1 MKEFAMFRS
10 TNNYGP
16 SCVLITLLLT
26 VVWTTPSFSQSTGIL
41 RGQVTGANGEG
52 VPGVKIVITGTQR
65 PIRTFETETNEE
77 GMYRMMGLRDSGYE
91 VTATSE
97 TGSAMAAFTIRGG
110 QNLTVDLDL
119 GASAAAATAAL
130 SEEDLANEARRE
142 ELSASFEQGVAA
154 SAAGDYVEA
163 IAQFE
168 IAVSIVDTCY
178 SCYHNIGLAHVELDQ
193 MDEAEVAFL
202 AAIELRADNA
212 ASYTGL
218 AGIYNTQRRF
228 AEAAEMSAE
237 AARLS
242 GGAAGAATDPVAVY
256 NQGVIY
262 WNAGAFPEAKEQF
275 EQAVALDPSNADAH
289 YQLAMASLNLG
300 DMTTAVGAL
309 EKYIEIAPDGQ
320 YADQARGMVQ
330 QLKP

>member
-10 TNNYGP
+10 TNNSGLR
-16 SCVLITLLLT
+16 CVLITLLLT
-26 VVWTTPSFSQSTGIL
+26 VVCATSSFSQSTGIL
-41 RGQVTGANGEG
+41 RGQVTGPDGEG
-52 VPGVKIVITGTQR
+52 VPGVKIVITGQQR

-77 GMYRMMGLRDSGYE
+77 GRYRMMGLRDSPYE
-91 VTATSE
+91 VTATTE
-97 TGSAMAAFTIRGG
+97 TATAMAVFTIRGG

-178 SCYHNIGLAHVELDQ
+178 SCYHNIGLANLELGQ
-193 MDEAEVAFL
+193 IDEAEVAFKQAL
-202 AAIELRADNA
+202 ELRADNA

-218 AGIYNTQRRF
+218 AGIYNAQRRF
-228 AEAAEMSAE
+228 DEAAEMSAE

-242 GGAAGAATDPVAVY
+242 GGGAGATDPVAVY

-262 WNAGAFPEAKEQF
+262 WNAGNFPMAKEQF
-275 EQAVALDPSNADAH
+275 EQAVALDPNNADAH

-300 DMTTAVGAL
+300 DMTSAVEAL

-320 YADQARGMVQ
+320 NADQARGMIQ

>member
-10 TNNYGP
+10 TNNSGLR
-16 SCVLITLLLT
+16 CVLITLLLT
-26 VVWTTPSFSQSTGIL
+26 VVCATSSFSQSTGIL
-41 RGQVTGANGEG
+41 RGQVTGPDGEG
-52 VPGVKIVITGTQR
+52 VPGVKIVITGQQR

-77 GMYRMMGLRDSGYE
+77 GRYRMMGLRDSPYE
-91 VTATSE
+91 VTATTE
-97 TGSAMAAFTIRGG
+97 TATAMAVFTIRGG

-168 IAVSIVDTCY
+168 IAISIVDTCY
-178 SCYHNIGLAHVELDQ
+178 SCYHNIGLANLELGQ
-193 MDEAEVAFL
+193 IDEAEVAFKQAL
-202 AAIELRADNA
+202 ELRADNA

-218 AGIYNTQRRF
+218 AGIYNAQRRF
-228 AEAAEMSAE
+228 DEAAEMSAE

-242 GGAAGAATDPVAVY
+242 GGGAGATDPVAVY

-262 WNAGAFPEAKEQF
+262 WNAGNFPMAKEQF
-275 EQAVALDPSNADAH
+275 EQAVALDPNNADAH

-300 DMTTAVGAL
+300 DMTSAVEAL

-320 YADQARGMVQ
+320 NADQARGMIQ

>member
-1 MKEFAMFRS
+1 MFRS
-10 TNNYGP
+10 TNNSGLR
-16 SCVLITLLLT
+16 CVLITLLMT
-26 VVWTTPSFSQSTGIL
+26 VVCATSSFSQSTGIL
-41 RGQVTGANGEG
+41 RGQVTGPDGEG
-52 VPGVKIVITGTQR
+52 VPGVKIVITGQQR

-77 GMYRMMGLRDSGYE
+77 GRYRMMGLRDSPYE
-91 VTATSE
+91 VTATTE
-97 TGSAMAAFTIRGG
+97 TATAMAVFTIRGG

-130 SEEDLANEARRE
+130 SEEDLANVARRE

-178 SCYHNIGLAHVELDQ
+178 SCYHNIGLANLELGQ
-193 MDEAEVAFL
+193 IDEAEVAFKQAL
-202 AAIELRADNA
+202 ELRADNA

-218 AGIYNTQRRF
+218 AGIYNAQRRF
-228 AEAAEMSAE
+228 DEAAEMSAE

-242 GGAAGAATDPVAVY
+242 GGGAGATDPVAVY

-262 WNAGAFPEAKEQF
+262 WNAGNFPMAKEQF
-275 EQAVALDPSNADAH
+275 EQAVALDPNNADAH

-300 DMTTAVGAL
+300 DMTSAVEAL

-320 YADQARGMVQ
+320 NADQARGMIQ

>member
-10 TNNYGP
+10 TNNSGLR
-16 SCVLITLLLT
+16 CVLITLLLT
-26 VVWTTPSFSQSTGIL
+26 VVCATSSFSQSTGIL
-41 RGQVTGANGEG
+41 RGQVTGPDGVG
-52 VPGVKIVITGTQR
+52 VPGVKIVISGQER

-77 GMYRMMGLRDSGYE
+77 GRYRMMGLRDSPYE
-91 VTATSE
+91 VTATTE
-97 TGSAMAAFTIRGG
+97 TATAMAVFTIRGG

-168 IAVSIVDTCY
+168 IAISIVDTCY
-178 SCYHNIGLAHVELDQ
+178 SCYHNIGLANLELGQ
-193 MDEAEVAFL
+193 MDEAEVAFKQAL
-202 AAIELRADNA
+202 ELRADNA

-218 AGIYNTQRRF
+218 AGIYNAQRRF
-228 AEAAEMSAE
+228 DEAAEMSAE

-242 GGAAGAATDPVAVY
+242 GGGAGATDPVAVY

-262 WNAGAFPEAKEQF
+262 WNAGNFPMAKEQF
-275 EQAVALDPSNADAH
+275 EQAVALDPNNADAH

-300 DMTTAVGAL
+300 DMTSAVEAL

-320 YADQARGMVQ
+320 NADQARGMIQ

>member
-1 MKEFAMFRS
+1 MFRS
-10 TNNYGP
+10 TNNYGLR
-16 SCVLITLLLT
+16 CVIITFLLT
-26 VVWTTPSFSQSTGIL
+26 VVCATSSFSQSTGIL
-41 RGQVTGANGEG
+41 RGQVTGAGGAG
-52 VPGVKIVITGTQR
+52 VPGVKIVITGQER
-65 PIRTFETETNEE
+65 PIRTFETETDEE
-77 GMYRMMGLRDSGYE
+77 GRYRMMGLRDSPYE
-91 VTATSE
+91 IRASTE
-97 TGSAMAAFTIRGG
+97 TGSAMASFTIRGG

-119 GASAAAATAAL
+119 GAAAAAATAAL

-142 ELSASFEQGVAA
+142 ELAASFEQGVAA

-168 IAVSIVDTCY
+168 IALSIVDTCY
-178 SCYHNIGLAHVELDQ
+178 SCYHNIGLANVELGQ
-193 MDEAEVAFL
+193 IDEAEAAFL
-202 AAIELRADNA
+202 QAIELQADNT

-218 AGIYNTQRRF
+218 AGIYNAQRQF
-228 AEAAEMSAE
+228 AKAAEMSAE

-242 GGAAGAATDPVAVY
+242 GGAGGAADPVAVY

-262 WNAGAFPEAKEQF
+262 WNAGNFPEAKEQF
-275 EQAVALDPSNADAH
+275 EQAVALDPNNADAH

-300 DMTTAVGAL
+300 DMTAAVGAL

>member
-10 TNNYGP
+10 TNNSGLR
-16 SCVLITLLLT
+16 CVLITLLLT
-26 VVWTTPSFSQSTGIL
+26 VVCATSSFSQSTGIL
-41 RGQVTGANGEG
+41 RGQVTGPDGEG
-52 VPGVKIVITGTQR
+52 VPGVKIVITGQER

-77 GMYRMMGLRDSGYE
+77 GRYRMMGLRDSPYE
-91 VTATSE
+91 VTATTE
-97 TGSAMAAFTIRGG
+97 TATAMAVFTIRGG

-168 IAVSIVDTCY
+168 IAISIVDTCY
-178 SCYHNIGLAHVELDQ
+178 SCYHNIGLANLELGQ
-193 MDEAEVAFL
+193 MDEAEVAFKQAL
-202 AAIELRADNA
+202 ELRADNA

-218 AGIYNTQRRF
+218 AGIYNAQRRF
-228 AEAAEMSAE
+228 DEAAEMSAE

-242 GGAAGAATDPVAVY
+242 GGGAGATDPVAVY

-262 WNAGAFPEAKEQF
+262 WNAGNFPMAKEQF
-275 EQAVALDPSNADAH
+275 EQAVALDPNNADAH

-300 DMTTAVGAL
+300 DMTSAVEAL

-320 YADQARGMVQ
+320 NADQARGMVQ

>member
-10 TNNYGP
+10 TNNSGLR
-16 SCVLITLLLT
+16 CVLITLLLT
-26 VVWTTPSFSQSTGIL
+26 VVCATSSFSQSTGIL
-41 RGQVTGANGEG
+41 RGQVTGPDGEG
-52 VPGVKIVITGTQR
+52 VPGVKIVITGQQR

-77 GMYRMMGLRDSGYE
+77 GRYRMMGLRDSPYE
-91 VTATSE
+91 VTATTE
-97 TGSAMAAFTIRGG
+97 TATAMAVFTIRGG
-110 QNLTVDLDL
+110 QNLTVNLDL

-168 IAVSIVDTCY
+168 IAISIVDTCY
-178 SCYHNIGLAHVELDQ
+178 SCYHNIGLANLELGQ
-193 MDEAEVAFL
+193 IDEAEVAFKQAL
-202 AAIELRADNA
+202 ELRADNA

-218 AGIYNTQRRF
+218 AGIYNAQRRF
-228 AEAAEMSAE
+228 DEAAEMSAE

-242 GGAAGAATDPVAVY
+242 GGGAGATDPVAVY

-262 WNAGAFPEAKEQF
+262 WNAGNFPMAKEQF
-275 EQAVALDPSNADAH
+275 EQAVALDPNNADAH

-300 DMTTAVGAL
+300 DMTSAVEAL

-320 YADQARGMVQ
+320 NADQARGMVQ

>member
-10 TNNYGP
+10 TNNSGLR
-16 SCVLITLLLT
+16 CVLITLLLT
-26 VVWTTPSFSQSTGIL
+26 VVCATSSFSQSTGIL
-41 RGQVTGANGEG
+41 RGQVTGPDGEG
-52 VPGVKIVITGTQR
+52 VPGVKIVITGQQR

-77 GMYRMMGLRDSGYE
+77 GRYRMMGLRDSPYE
-91 VTATSE
+91 VTATTE
-97 TGSAMAAFTIRGG
+97 TATAMAVFTIRGG

-130 SEEDLANEARRE
+130 SEEDLANVARRE

-168 IAVSIVDTCY
+168 IAISIVDTCY
-178 SCYHNIGLAHVELDQ
+178 SCYHNIGLANLELGQ
-193 MDEAEVAFL
+193 MDEAEVAFKQAL
-202 AAIELRADNA
+202 ELRADNA

-218 AGIYNTQRRF
+218 AGIYNAQRRF
-228 AEAAEMSAE
+228 DEAAEMSAE

-242 GGAAGAATDPVAVY
+242 GGGAGATDPVAVY

-262 WNAGAFPEAKEQF
+262 WNAGNFPMAKEQF
-275 EQAVALDPSNADAH
+275 EQAVALDPNNADAH

-300 DMTTAVGAL
+300 DMTSAVEAL

-320 YADQARGMVQ
+320 NADQARGMIQ

>member
-1 MKEFAMFRS
+1 MEEFAMFRS
-10 TNNYGP
+10 TNNSGP
-16 SCVLITLLLT
+16 RYVLITLLLT
-26 VVWTTPSFSQSTGIL
+26 VACATSSFSQSTGIL
-41 RGQVTGANGEG
+41 RGKVTGPDGVG
-52 VPGVKIVITGTQR
+52 VPGVKIVITGQQR

-77 GMYRMMGLRDSGYE
+77 GMYRMMGLRDSPYE
-91 VTATSE
+91 VTASTE
-97 TGSAMAAFTIRGG
+97 TASAMASFTIRGG

-163 IAQFE
+163 VAQFE
-168 IAVSIVDTCY
+168 TALSIVDTCY
-178 SCYHNIGLAHVELDQ
+178 SCYHNLGLAHVALGQ
-193 MDEAEVAFL
+193 VDEAEVAFL
-202 AAIELRADNA
+202 NAIELRPDNA

-218 AGIYNTQRRF
+218 AGIYNAQRRF
-228 AEAAEMSAE
+228 DEAAEMSAE
-237 AARLS
+237 AGRLS
-242 GGAAGAATDPVAVY
+242 GGSSGATDPVAVY

-262 WNAGAFPEAKEQF
+262 WNAGNFPQAKHQF
-275 EQAVALDPSNADAH
+275 EQAVALDPDNADAH

-300 DMTTAVGAL
+300 DMTSAVGAL
-309 EKYIEIAPDGQ
+309 ERYIEIAPDGQ

>member
-1 MKEFAMFRS
+1 MFRS
-10 TNNYGP
+10 TNNSGLR
-16 SCVLITLLLT
+16 CVLITLLLT
-26 VVWTTPSFSQSTGIL
+26 VVCATSSFSQSTGIL
-41 RGQVTGANGEG
+41 RGQVTGPDGVG
-52 VPGVKIVITGTQR
+52 VPGVKIVITGQER

-77 GMYRMMGLRDSGYE
+77 GRYRMMGLRDSPYE
-91 VTATSE
+91 VTATTE
-97 TGSAMAAFTIRGG
+97 TATAMAVFTIRGG

-168 IAVSIVDTCY
+168 IAISIVDTCY
-178 SCYHNIGLAHVELDQ
+178 SCYHNIGLANLELGQ
-193 MDEAEVAFL
+193 IDEAEVAFKQAL
-202 AAIELRADNA
+202 ELRADNA

-218 AGIYNTQRRF
+218 AGIYNAQRRF
-228 AEAAEMSAE
+228 DEAAEMSAE

-242 GGAAGAATDPVAVY
+242 GGGAGATDPVAVY

-262 WNAGAFPEAKEQF
+262 WNAGNFPMAKEQF
-275 EQAVALDPSNADAH
+275 EQAVALDPNNADAH

-300 DMTTAVGAL
+300 DMTSAVEAL

-320 YADQARGMVQ
+320 NADQARGMIQ

>member
-10 TNNYGP
+10 TNNSGLR
-16 SCVLITLLLT
+16 CVLITLLLT
-26 VVWTTPSFSQSTGIL
+26 VVCATSSFSQSTGIL
-41 RGQVTGANGEG
+41 RGQVTGPDGVG
-52 VPGVKIVITGTQR
+52 VPGVKIVITGQER

-77 GMYRMMGLRDSGYE
+77 GRYRMMGLRDSPYE
-91 VTATSE
+91 VTATTE
-97 TGSAMAAFTIRGG
+97 TATAMAVFTIRGG

-168 IAVSIVDTCY
+168 IAISIVDTCY
-178 SCYHNIGLAHVELDQ
+178 SCYHNIGLANLELGQ
-193 MDEAEVAFL
+193 MDEAEVAFKQAL
-202 AAIELRADNA
+202 ELRADNA

-218 AGIYNTQRRF
+218 AGIYNAQRRF
-228 AEAAEMSAE
+228 DEAAEMSAE

-242 GGAAGAATDPVAVY
+242 GGGAGATDPVAVY

-262 WNAGAFPEAKEQF
+262 WNAGNFPMAKEQF
-275 EQAVALDPSNADAH
+275 EQAVALDPNNADAH

-300 DMTTAVGAL
+300 DMTSAVEAL

-320 YADQARGMVQ
+320 NADQARGMIQ

>member
-10 TNNYGP
+10 TNNSGLR
-16 SCVLITLLLT
+16 CVLITLLMT
-26 VVWTTPSFSQSTGIL
+26 VVCATSSFSQSTGIL
-41 RGQVTGANGEG
+41 RGQVTGPDGVG
-52 VPGVKIVITGTQR
+52 VPGVKIVITGQER

-77 GMYRMMGLRDSGYE
+77 GRYRMMGLRDSPYE
-91 VTATSE
+91 VTATTE
-97 TGSAMAAFTIRGG
+97 TATAMAVFTIRGG

-130 SEEDLANEARRE
+130 SEEDLANVARRE

-178 SCYHNIGLAHVELDQ
+178 SCYHNIGLANLELGQ
-193 MDEAEVAFL
+193 IDEAEVAFKQAL
-202 AAIELRADNA
+202 ELRADNA

-218 AGIYNTQRRF
+218 AGIYNAQRRF
-228 AEAAEMSAE
+228 DEAAEMSAE

-242 GGAAGAATDPVAVY
+242 GGGAGATDPVAVY

-262 WNAGAFPEAKEQF
+262 WNAGNFPMAKEQF
-275 EQAVALDPSNADAH
+275 EQAVALDPNNADAH

-300 DMTTAVGAL
+300 DMTSAVEAL

-320 YADQARGMVQ
+320 NADQARAMVQ

>member
-10 TNNYGP
+10 TNNSGLR
-16 SCVLITLLLT
+16 CVLITLLLT
-26 VVWTTPSFSQSTGIL
+26 VVCATSSFSQSTGIL
-41 RGQVTGANGEG
+41 RGQVTGPDGEG
-52 VPGVKIVITGTQR
+52 VPGVKIVITGQER

-77 GMYRMMGLRDSGYE
+77 GRYRMMGLRDSPYE
-91 VTATSE
+91 VTATTE
-97 TGSAMAAFTIRGG
+97 TATAMAVFTIRGG

-130 SEEDLANEARRE
+130 SEEDLANVARRE

-178 SCYHNIGLAHVELDQ
+178 SCYHNIGLANLELGQ
-193 MDEAEVAFL
+193 IDEAEVAFKQAL
-202 AAIELRADNA
+202 ELRADNA

-218 AGIYNTQRRF
+218 AGIYNAQRRF
-228 AEAAEMSAE
+228 DEAAEMSAE

-242 GGAAGAATDPVAVY
+242 GGGAGATDPVAVY

-262 WNAGAFPEAKEQF
+262 WNAGNFPMAKEQF
-275 EQAVALDPSNADAH
+275 EQAVALDPNNADAH

-300 DMTTAVGAL
+300 DMTSAVEAL

-320 YADQARGMVQ
+320 NADQARGMIQ

>member
-10 TNNYGP
+10 TNNSGLR
-16 SCVLITLLLT
+16 CVLITLLLT
-26 VVWTTPSFSQSTGIL
+26 VVCATSSFSQSTGIL
-41 RGQVTGANGEG
+41 RGQVTGPDGEG
-52 VPGVKIVITGTQR
+52 VPGVKIVITGQER

-77 GMYRMMGLRDSGYE
+77 GRYRMMGLRDSPYE
-91 VTATSE
+91 VTATTE
-97 TGSAMAAFTIRGG
+97 TATAMAVFTIRGG

-168 IAVSIVDTCY
+168 IAISIVDTCY
-178 SCYHNIGLAHVELDQ
+178 SCYHNIGLANLELGQ
-193 MDEAEVAFL
+193 IDEAEVAFKQAL
-202 AAIELRADNA
+202 ELRADNA

-218 AGIYNTQRRF
+218 AGIYNAQRRF
-228 AEAAEMSAE
+228 DEAAEMSAE

-242 GGAAGAATDPVAVY
+242 GGGAGATDPVAVY

-262 WNAGAFPEAKEQF
+262 WNAGNFPMAKEQF
-275 EQAVALDPSNADAH
+275 EQAVALDPNNADAH

-300 DMTTAVGAL
+300 DMTSAVEAL

-320 YADQARGMVQ
+320 NADQARAMVQ

>member
-10 TNNYGP
+10 TNNSGLR
-16 SCVLITLLLT
+16 CVLITLLLT
-26 VVWTTPSFSQSTGIL
+26 VVCATSSFSQSTGIL
-41 RGQVTGANGEG
+41 RGQVTGPDGEG
-52 VPGVKIVITGTQR
+52 VPGVKIVITGQQR

-77 GMYRMMGLRDSGYE
+77 GRYRMMGLRDSPYE
-91 VTATSE
+91 VTATTE
-97 TGSAMAAFTIRGG
+97 TATAMAVFTIRGG

-168 IAVSIVDTCY
+168 IAISIVDTCY
-178 SCYHNIGLAHVELDQ
+178 SCYHNIGLANLELGQ
-193 MDEAEVAFL
+193 IDEAEVAFKQAL
-202 AAIELRADNA
+202 ELRADNA

-218 AGIYNTQRRF
+218 AGIYNAQRRF
-228 AEAAEMSAE
+228 DEAAEMSAE

-242 GGAAGAATDPVAVY
+242 GGGAGATDPVAVY

-262 WNAGAFPEAKEQF
+262 WNAGNFPMAKEQF
-275 EQAVALDPSNADAH
+275 EQAVALDPNNADAH

-300 DMTTAVGAL
+300 DMTSAVEAL

-320 YADQARGMVQ
+320 NADQARGMVQ

>member
-1 MKEFAMFRS
+1 MFRS
-10 TNNYGP
+10 TNNSGLR
-16 SCVLITLLLT
+16 CVLITLLLT
-26 VVWTTPSFSQSTGIL
+26 VVCATSSFSQSTGIL
-41 RGQVTGANGEG
+41 RGQVTGPDGEG
-52 VPGVKIVITGTQR
+52 VPGVKIVITGQER

-77 GMYRMMGLRDSGYE
+77 GRYRMMGLRDSPYE
-91 VTATSE
+91 VTATTE
-97 TGSAMAAFTIRGG
+97 TATAMAVFTIRGG

-168 IAVSIVDTCY
+168 IAISIVDTCY
-178 SCYHNIGLAHVELDQ
+178 SCYHNIGLANLELGQ
-193 MDEAEVAFL
+193 MDEAEVAFKQAL
-202 AAIELRADNA
+202 ELRADNA

-218 AGIYNTQRRF
+218 AGIYNAQRRF
-228 AEAAEMSAE
+228 DEAAEMSAE

-242 GGAAGAATDPVAVY
+242 GGGAGATDPVAVY

-262 WNAGAFPEAKEQF
+262 WNAGNFPMAKEQF
-275 EQAVALDPSNADAH
+275 EQAVALDPNNADAH

-300 DMTTAVGAL
+300 DMTSAVEAL

-320 YADQARGMVQ
+320 NADQARGMIQ

>member
-10 TNNYGP
+10 TNNSGLR
-16 SCVLITLLLT
+16 CVLITLLLT
-26 VVWTTPSFSQSTGIL
+26 VVCATSSFSQSTGIL
-41 RGQVTGANGEG
+41 RGQVTGPDGEG
-52 VPGVKIVITGTQR
+52 VPGVKIVITGQER

-77 GMYRMMGLRDSGYE
+77 GRYRMMGLRDSPYE
-91 VTATSE
+91 VTATTE
-97 TGSAMAAFTIRGG
+97 TATAMAVFTIRGG

-168 IAVSIVDTCY
+168 IAISIVDTCY
-178 SCYHNIGLAHVELDQ
+178 SCYHNIGLANLELGQ
-193 MDEAEVAFL
+193 MDEAEVAFKQAL
-202 AAIELRADNA
+202 ELRADNA

-218 AGIYNTQRRF
+218 AGIYNAQRRF
-228 AEAAEMSAE
+228 DEAAEMSAE

-242 GGAAGAATDPVAVY
+242 GGGAGATDPVAVY

-262 WNAGAFPEAKEQF
+262 WNAGNFPMAKEQF
-275 EQAVALDPSNADAH
+275 EQAVALDPNNADAH

-300 DMTTAVGAL
+300 DMTSAVEAL

-320 YADQARGMVQ
+320 NADQARGMIQ

>member
-1 MKEFAMFRS
+1 MFRS
-10 TNNYGP
+10 TNNSGLR
-16 SCVLITLLLT
+16 CVLITLLLT
-26 VVWTTPSFSQSTGIL
+26 VVCATSSFSQSTGIL
-41 RGQVTGANGEG
+41 RGQVTGPDGVG
-52 VPGVKIVITGTQR
+52 VPGVKIVITGQER

-77 GMYRMMGLRDSGYE
+77 GRYRMMGLRDSPYE
-91 VTATSE
+91 VTATTE
-97 TGSAMAAFTIRGG
+97 TATAMAVFTIRGG

-154 SAAGDYVEA
+154 SASGDYVEA

-168 IAVSIVDTCY
+168 IAISIVDTCY
-178 SCYHNIGLAHVELDQ
+178 SCYHNIGLANLELGQ
-193 MDEAEVAFL
+193 MDEAEVAFKQAL
-202 AAIELRADNA
+202 ELRADNA

-218 AGIYNTQRRF
+218 AGIYNAQRRF
-228 AEAAEMSAE
+228 DEAAEMSAE

-242 GGAAGAATDPVAVY
+242 GGGAGATDPVAVY

-262 WNAGAFPEAKEQF
+262 WNAGNFPMAKEQF
-275 EQAVALDPSNADAH
+275 EQAVALDPNNADAH

-300 DMTTAVGAL
+300 DMTSAVEAL

-320 YADQARGMVQ
+320 NADQARGMIQ

>member
-1 MKEFAMFRS
+1 MFRS
-10 TNNYGP
+10 TNNSGLR
-16 SCVLITLLLT
+16 CVLITLLLT
-26 VVWTTPSFSQSTGIL
+26 VVCATSSFSQSTGIL
-41 RGQVTGANGEG
+41 RGQVTGPDGEG
-52 VPGVKIVITGTQR
+52 VPGVKIVITGQQR

-77 GMYRMMGLRDSGYE
+77 GRYRMMGLRDSPYE
-91 VTATSE
+91 VTATTE
-97 TGSAMAAFTIRGG
+97 TATAMAVFTIRGG

-168 IAVSIVDTCY
+168 IAISIVDTCY
-178 SCYHNIGLAHVELDQ
+178 SCYHNIGLANLELGQ
-193 MDEAEVAFL
+193 IDEAEVAFKQAL
-202 AAIELRADNA
+202 ELRADNA

-218 AGIYNTQRRF
+218 AGIYNAQRRF
-228 AEAAEMSAE
+228 DEAAEMSAE

-242 GGAAGAATDPVAVY
+242 GGGAGATDPVAVY

-262 WNAGAFPEAKEQF
+262 WNAGNFPMAKEQF
-275 EQAVALDPSNADAH
+275 EQAVALDPNNADAH

-300 DMTTAVGAL
+300 DMTSAVEAL

-320 YADQARGMVQ
+320 NADQARGMIQ

>member
-1 MKEFAMFRS
+1 MFRS
-10 TNNYGP
+10 TNNSGLR
-16 SCVLITLLLT
+16 CVLITLLLT
-26 VVWTTPSFSQSTGIL
+26 VVCATSSFSQSTGIL
-41 RGQVTGANGEG
+41 RGQVTGPDGEG
-52 VPGVKIVITGTQR
+52 VPGVKIVITGQQR

-77 GMYRMMGLRDSGYE
+77 GRYRMMGLRDSPYE
-91 VTATSE
+91 VTATTE
-97 TGSAMAAFTIRGG
+97 TATAMAVFTIRGG

-168 IAVSIVDTCY
+168 IAISIVDTCY
-178 SCYHNIGLAHVELDQ
+178 SCYHNIGLANLELGQ
-193 MDEAEVAFL
+193 IDEAEVAFKQAL
-202 AAIELRADNA
+202 ELRADNA

-218 AGIYNTQRRF
+218 AGIYNAQRRF
-228 AEAAEMSAE
+228 DEAAEMSAE

-242 GGAAGAATDPVAVY
+242 GGGAGAATDPVAVY

-262 WNAGAFPEAKEQF
+262 WNAGNFPMAKEQF
-275 EQAVALDPSNADAH
+275 EQAVALDPNNADAH

-300 DMTTAVGAL
+300 DMTSAVEAL

-320 YADQARGMVQ
+320 NADQARGMVQ

>member
-1 MKEFAMFRS
+1 MFRS
-10 TNNYGP
+10 TNNSGLR
-16 SCVLITLLLT
+16 CVLITLLLT
-26 VVWTTPSFSQSTGIL
+26 VVCATSSFSQSTGIL
-41 RGQVTGANGEG
+41 RGQVTGPDGVG
-52 VPGVKIVITGTQR
+52 VPGVKIVITGQER

-77 GMYRMMGLRDSGYE
+77 GRYRMMGLRDSPYE
-91 VTATSE
+91 VTATTE
-97 TGSAMAAFTIRGG
+97 TATAMAVFTIRGG

-168 IAVSIVDTCY
+168 IAISIVDTCY
-178 SCYHNIGLAHVELDQ
+178 SCYHNIGLANLELGQ
-193 MDEAEVAFL
+193 MDEAEVAFKQAL
-202 AAIELRADNA
+202 ELRADNA

-218 AGIYNTQRRF
+218 AGIYNAQRRF
-228 AEAAEMSAE
+228 DEAAEMSAE

-242 GGAAGAATDPVAVY
+242 GGGAGATDPVAVY

-262 WNAGAFPEAKEQF
+262 WNAGNFPMAKEQF
-275 EQAVALDPSNADAH
+275 EQAVALDPNNADAH

-300 DMTTAVGAL
+300 DMTSAVEAL

-320 YADQARGMVQ
+320 NADQARGMIQ

>member
-10 TNNYGP
+10 TNNSGLR
-16 SCVLITLLLT
+16 CVLITLLLT
-26 VVWTTPSFSQSTGIL
+26 VVCATSSFSQSTGIL
-41 RGQVTGANGEG
+41 RGQVTGPDGEG
-52 VPGVKIVITGTQR
+52 VPGVKIVITGQER

-77 GMYRMMGLRDSGYE
+77 GRYRMMGLRDSPYE
-91 VTATSE
+91 VTATTE
-97 TGSAMAAFTIRGG
+97 TATAMAVFTIRGG

-168 IAVSIVDTCY
+168 IAISIVDTCY
-178 SCYHNIGLAHVELDQ
+178 SCYHNIGLANLELGQ
-193 MDEAEVAFL
+193 IDEAEVAFKQAL
-202 AAIELRADNA
+202 ELRADNA

-218 AGIYNTQRRF
+218 AGIYNAQRRF
-228 AEAAEMSAE
+228 DEAAEMSAE

-242 GGAAGAATDPVAVY
+242 GGGAGATDPVAVY

-262 WNAGAFPEAKEQF
+262 WNAGNFPMAKEQF
-275 EQAVALDPSNADAH
+275 EQAVALDPNNADAH

-300 DMTTAVGAL
+300 DMTSAVEAL

-320 YADQARGMVQ
+320 NADQARGMIQ

>member
-1 MKEFAMFRS
+1 MFRS
-10 TNNYGP
+10 TNNSGLR
-16 SCVLITLLLT
+16 CVLITLLLT
-26 VVWTTPSFSQSTGIL
+26 VVCATSSFSQSTGIL
-41 RGQVTGANGEG
+41 RGQVTGPDGEG
-52 VPGVKIVITGTQR
+52 VPGVKIVITGQQR

-77 GMYRMMGLRDSGYE
+77 GRYRMMGLRDSPYE
-91 VTATSE
+91 VTATTE
-97 TGSAMAAFTIRGG
+97 TATAMAVFTIRGG

-168 IAVSIVDTCY
+168 IAISIVDTCY
-178 SCYHNIGLAHVELDQ
+178 SCYHNIGLANLELGQ
-193 MDEAEVAFL
+193 IDEAEVAFKQAL
-202 AAIELRADNA
+202 ELRADNA

-218 AGIYNTQRRF
+218 AGIYNAQRRF
-228 AEAAEMSAE
+228 DEAAEMSAE

-242 GGAAGAATDPVAVY
+242 GGGAGATDPVAVY

-262 WNAGAFPEAKEQF
+262 WNAGNFPMAKEQF
-275 EQAVALDPSNADAH
+275 EQAVALDPNNADAH

-300 DMTTAVGAL
+300 DMTSAVEAL

-320 YADQARGMVQ
+320 NADQARGMVQ

>member
-1 MKEFAMFRS
+1 MEEFAMFRS
-10 TNNYGP
+10 TNNSGLR
-16 SCVLITLLLT
+16 CVLITLLLT
-26 VVWTTPSFSQSTGIL
+26 VACATSSFSQSTGIL
-41 RGQVTGANGEG
+41 RGKVTGPDGVG
-52 VPGVKIVITGTQR
+52 VPGVKIVITGQQR

-77 GMYRMMGLRDSGYE
+77 GRYRMMGLRDSPYE
-91 VTATSE
+91 VTATTE
-97 TGSAMAAFTIRGG
+97 TATAMAVFTIRGG

-168 IAVSIVDTCY
+168 IALSIVDTCY
-178 SCYHNIGLAHVELDQ
+178 SCYHNIGLANLELGQ
-193 MDEAEVAFL
+193 MDEAEVAFKQAL
-202 AAIELRADNA
+202 ELRADNA

-218 AGIYNTQRRF
+218 AGIYNAQRRF
-228 AEAAEMSAE
+228 DEAAEMSAE

-242 GGAAGAATDPVAVY
+242 GGGAGATDPVAVY

-262 WNAGAFPEAKEQF
+262 WNAGNFPMAKEQF
-275 EQAVALDPSNADAH
+275 EQAVALDPNNADAH

-300 DMTTAVGAL
+300 DMTSAVEAL

-320 YADQARGMVQ
+320 NADQARGMIQ

>member
-10 TNNYGP
+10 TNNYGL

-26 VVWTTPSFSQSTGIL
+26 VVCATPSFSQSTGIL
-41 RGQVTGANGEG
+41 RGQVTGADGEG

-91 VTATSE
+91 VTATTE

-130 SEEDLANEARRE
+130 SEEDLANEALRA

-168 IAVSIVDTCY
+168 VAISIVDTCY
-178 SCYHNIGLAHVELDQ
+178 SCYHNIGLAHVELGQ
-193 MDEAEVAFL
+193 VDEAEIAFK
-202 AAIELRADNA
+202 AAIDLRADNA

-218 AGIYNTQRRF
+218 AGIYNSQRRF

-242 GGAAGAATDPVAVY
+242 GGGAGATDPVAVY

-300 DMTTAVGAL
+300 DMTTAVEAL
-309 EKYIEIAPDGQ
+309 EKYVEIAPDGQ